1 MLMRSIKSLA
11 TVICLALTFF
21 VPLAVD
27 SADAAPKKKHHRL
40 HQHRAVCKP
49 VKSSKAIKHKAGCKT
64 RSHAGAAAIIPT
76 NTELT
81 TGPMS
86 KTIEL
91 ALPYVGLNAR
101 YDRTTLTKL
110 MGGVDP
116 LRTAWCVGFANVIMD
131 QAGIETVDSLAV
143 KDYMNWGHAVAD
155 PRIGDVVILRF
166 KRRPGPSHIGFLYGI
181 TNENGRTIIQ
191 VLGGNQSKNVQVSQY
206 DIHSVI
212 SIRRKTD

>member
-1 MLMRSIKSLA
+1 MLTRSVRAIA
-11 TVICLALTFF
+11 IIICLAATAIAPFS
-21 VPLAVD
+21 VSVAE
-27 SADAAPKKKHHRL
+27 AAPKHKHHRHVSCKSVKL
-40 HQHRAVCKP
+40 H
-49 VKSSKAIKHKAGCKT
+49 KHKSVC
-64 RSHAGAAAIIPT
+64 RSKSRAAAPAALIT
-76 NTELT
+76 ANTDLT

-86 KTIEL
+86 RTIEL

-101 YDRTTLTKL
+101 YDRITLTRL

-143 KDYMNWGHAVAD
+143 KDYMNWGHAVTD

-166 KRRPGPSHIGFLYGI
+166 KRRTAPSHIGFLYGI

-191 VLGGNQSKNVQVSQY
+191 VLGGNQSKSVQVSQY